1 MGRPFSV
8 SMQPPSGY
16 SRGHLLPINTI
27 AQGELTCRDLHLQV
41 TLWNFLKY
49 NVAGGGDSSL
59 YGVESSTFYLRN
71 ALTNLNLVMPL
82 ALLVPLSALFLM
94 SQRRGWSP
102 PTSLICA
109 TLNTNTAC
117 IAGWAQR

>member
-1 MGRPFSV
+1 M
-8 SMQPPSGY
+8 
-16 SRGHLLPINTI
+16 
-27 AQGELTCRDLHLQV
+27 

-71 ALTNLNLVMPL
+71 ALTNLNLVVPL

-94 SQRRGWSP
+94 YQRRGWSSRIP
-102 PTSLICA
+102 DTCNVKHESSLYCRTGAALKCNSSRIALMVGVCKYP
-109 TLNTNTAC
+109 C
-117 IAGWAQR
+117 IYTKLCSTGERSDSPL

>member
-1 MGRPFSV
+1 M
-8 SMQPPSGY
+8 
-16 SRGHLLPINTI
+16 
-27 AQGELTCRDLHLQV
+27 QV

-71 ALTNLNLVMPL
+71 ALTNLNLVTPL

-94 SQRRGWSP
+94 SQKRGARSAPATSVWS
-102 PTSLICA
+102 CA
-109 TLNTNTAC
+109 LCFDTLCLLTVTPR
-117 IAGWAQR
+117 QMRK

>member
-1 MGRPFSV
+1 MD
-8 SMQPPSGY
+8 
-16 SRGHLLPINTI
+16 TI
-27 AQGELTCRDLHLQV
+27 VQSELAPWALHLQV

-82 ALLVPLSALFLM
+82 ALLVPMSALFLM
-94 SQRRGWSP
+94 SQRRGGP
-102 PTSLICA
+102 PLASLMCA
-109 TLNTNTAC
+109 ISDHWGSL
-117 IAGWAQR
+117 